1 MLSRKRQRKFLS
13 ANEKEFL
20 RQLKAYR
27 ISGNDEESLHRL
39 RLSIKK
45 IKALTVLSK
54 ACAIKA
60 PLKDF
65 RLLEDLFSLSGQIR
79 DSNSSLL
86 YWEKYRLITP
96 EERHRQIA
104 FMASPSDKLLAG
116 KKAFLKK
123 GNKAGRLLQQDVRA
137 ISNRGIRIW
146 YAGQLIHIG
155 VLLAAS
161 GDQLH
166 QARKKI
172 KSLLY
177 VHKILPDRVIAALQ
191 LNPEYL
197 DCLQDAIGQW
207 HDIVMAMSGRDNSNP
222 SGQVMMQECRNK
234 EAAVHDLANDYYRKV
249 HRQPLSHSACPAPSA
264 YRSLSPAP
272 V

>member
-1 MLSRKRQRKFLS
+1 LS

-27 ISGNDEESLHRL
+27 MSGNGEDALHRL

-45 IKALTVLSK
+45 IKALTKLSK
-54 ACAIKA
+54 ACAIKS
-60 PLKDF
+60 PLRDF
-65 RLLEDLFSLSGQIR
+65 YLLENLFSLSGHIR

-104 FMASPSDKLLAG
+104 LITSASDKLLAR
-116 KKAFLKK
+116 KKAYLKK
-123 GNKAGRLLQQDVRA
+123 GNKAGRLLQEDVRS
-137 ISNRGIRIW
+137 ISNRCIRIW
-146 YAGQLIHIG
+146 YARTLIRIG
-155 VLLAAS
+155 LLLTAS

-177 VHKILPDRVIAALQ
+177 VHKILPERVVTALQ

-197 DCLQDAIGQW
+197 DSLQDAIGQW
-207 HDIVMAMSGRDNSNP
+207 HDIVMAIKGGDAGP
-222 SGQVMMQECRNK
+222 SEPGPSQLTMIQECRDK
-234 EAAVHDLANDYYRKV
+234 EAAVRDLANDFYRKA
-249 HRQPLSHSACPAPSA
+249 HRS
-264 YRSLSPAP
+264 
-272 V
+272 